1 MRREPL
7 LFDLTV
13 TAFGMLAH
21 SRRHGIPACPKCGT
35 ASKKAYLG
43 RSVLSIELDLWPRA
57 GGAIRGFGVK
67 LRCRSCG
74 ARAVVRSEAAPTGDQ
89 QFAGF
94 RVVLASLGDAQEV
107 ALPPAGPANGPEAG
121 AGGIASGGSEPDAAP
136 AGKVVPSR
144 RGDPQAPG
152 ISADELVEVVLAIRA
167 AKTWRQVL
175 EIIGC
180 G

>member
-21 SRRHGIPACPKCGT
+21 SRRRGIPACPKCGT
-35 ASKKAYLG
+35 ASKRAYLG

-57 GGAIRGFGVK
+57 GGAIRGFGMK

-74 ARAVVRSEAAPTGDQ
+74 ARAMVRSEAAPTGDQ

-107 ALPPAGPANGPEAG
+107 AVPP
-121 AGGIASGGSEPDAAP
+121 AAP
-136 AGKVVPSR
+136 ASGPAAGVGGESSGAFERSAAPAAKVVPSR
-144 RGDPQAPG
+144 RDPRAPG
-152 ISADELVEVVLAIRA
+152 IGADELIDVVLSIRA
-167 AKTWRQVL
+167 AKSWRAVL
-175 EIIGC
+175 KSIGC
-180 G
+180 A